1 VAWIVARLV
10 LSSAPM
16 IVRLSLALV
25 LLAAAPAFAQPVTGP
40 PPEAPS
46 FEKELDALFVSGGLT
61 AEGAA
66 SRAAKVSPTVARKAA
81 ELDAA
86 IAQLE
91 TVEVN
96 EVPQIGGRAS
106 YTRLS
111 FVAPFVIPFMG
122 QNFTIPSLQNQFV
135 LTASA
140 VIPLSDY
147 LVRFPRLVETARLGT
162 AAARVNA
169 QSAEVGAA
177 QDARQAYYEWLRT
190 KLSVL
195 VAHRQLVQIQ
205 ATLQQEQALADVQ
218 RVSRADVL
226 RVQSQEADAERTLD
240 QLSQLSVLR
249 EEQLRLLIGA
259 PDGEPL
265 TIGEDI
271 RKDVNVPPVDNLD
284 NLQKRALSRRL
295 EFKGVDLGIAAKESQ
310 QKSELANEYPRLAAV
325 GSVDYDRPNQRVF
338 PQVDEFRFTWAAGLQ
353 LTWTIND
360 LLISR
365 ENAKRIRAE
374 TNELRADRE
383 GLVRGT
389 RVELLAAQ
397 QAVQVALHS
406 LSTTNKG
413 LLAAEESYRVRRE
426 LQAAERA
433 TALELVDAQTDL
445 TRAQIAALNARI
457 DLRLAMTQLSHALG
471 DDIGPA
477 K

>member
-1 VAWIVARLV
+1 
-10 LSSAPM
+10 M
-16 IVRLSLALV
+16 TVRLSLALAV
-25 LLAAAPAFAQPVTGP
+25 LAASAPAFAQPVTGQRP
-40 PPEAPS
+40 DEMS

-61 AEGAA
+61 ADGAA

-81 ELDAA
+81 ELDAT

-91 TVEVN
+91 AVEVS

-111 FVAPFVIPFMG
+111 FVQPFVIPFMG
-122 QNFTIPSLQNQFV
+122 QNFTIPSLQNQYI
-135 LTASA
+135 LQATAA
-140 VIPLSDY
+140 IPLSDY
-147 LVRFPRLVETARLGT
+147 LLRFPKLVQTARY
-162 AAARVNA
+162 AMEAARVNA
-169 QSAEVGAA
+169 RASEVGAA
-177 QDARQAYYEWLRT
+177 QDARLAYYEWLRV
-190 KLSVL
+190 KLSVV
-195 VAHRQLVQIQ
+195 VAHRQLTQVQ
-205 ATLQQEQALADVQ
+205 ATLAQEQALADVQ
-218 RVSRADVL
+218 RVSRADLL

-240 QLSQLSVLR
+240 QLTQLEVLR

-259 PDGEPL
+259 SDAEPL
-265 TIGEDI
+265 TVGEDI
-271 RKDVNVPPVDNLD
+271 RKDVNVPHPDKLD
-284 NLQKRALSRRL
+284 DLEKHALSKRL

-310 QKSELANEYPRLAAV
+310 QAAEQANELPRLSAV
-325 GSVDYDRPNQRVF
+325 GNIDYDRPNQRVF
-338 PQVDEFRFTWAAGLQ
+338 PQVDQFRFTWAAGVA

-360 LLISR
+360 LLVSR
-365 ENAKRIRAE
+365 ENAKRIHAE

-406 LSTTNKG
+406 LGTTNKG
-413 LLAAEESYRVRRE
+413 LIAAEESYRVRRE
-426 LQAAERA
+426 LQAADRA

-457 DLRLAMTQLSHALG
+457 DLRVAMTQLVHALG
-471 DDIGPA
+471 DDIGSA

>member
-1 VAWIVARLV
+1 MAWIVARLV

-16 IVRLSLALV
+16 TVRLSLALLV
-25 LLAAAPAFAQPVTGP
+25 LAAAPAFAQPVSGP
-40 PPEAPS
+40 RPEDMS
-46 FEKELDALFVSGGLT
+46 FQKELDALFVGGGLT

-91 TVEVN
+91 TVEVS

-122 QNFTIPSLQNQFV
+122 QNFTIPSLQNQYI
-135 LTASA
+135 LQATAA
-140 VIPLSDY
+140 IPLSDY
-147 LVRFPRLVETARLGT
+147 LVRFPHLVETAKLG
-162 AAARVNA
+162 AQAARVN
-169 QSAEVGAA
+169 QWSAEVGAA
-177 QDARQAYYEWLRT
+177 QDARLAFYEWLRV

-195 VAHRQLVQIQ
+195 IAHRQLVQVQ
-205 ATLQQEQALADVQ
+205 ATLTQEQALADVQ
-218 RVSRADVL
+218 RVSRADLL

-240 QLSQLSVLR
+240 QLQQLSVLR

-259 PDGEPL
+259 PDNEPL

-271 RKDVNVPPVDNLD
+271 RKDVNVPGVANLD
-284 NLQKRALSRRL
+284 EMQKQAVSKRL
-295 EFKGVDLGIAAKESQ
+295 EIKGVDLGIKAKESQ
-310 QKSELANEYPRLAAV
+310 QKAELSNQYPHLAAF
-325 GSVDYDRPNQRVF
+325 GSIDYDAPNQRVF
-338 PQVDEFRFTWAAGLQ
+338 PQVDQFRFTWAAGIQ
-353 LTWTIND
+353 VTWTIND

-365 ENAKRIRAE
+365 ENAKRVHAE

-383 GLVRGT
+383 NLVRGT
-389 RVELLAAQ
+389 RIELLAAQ

-406 LSTTNKG
+406 LSSTDKG
-413 LLAAEESYRVRRE
+413 LQAAEESYRVRRE
-426 LQAAERA
+426 LQDAGRA

-457 DLRLAMTQLSHALG
+457 DLRLAMTQLTHALG
-471 DDIGPA
+471 NDIGS